1 MTNEQ
6 MQVLKL
12 IQDIPEEKYGT
23 IISFLEFIKA
33 QKESVLLLEDN
44 DEQEILDI
52 LAADEWCSDEKM
64 IALLEGQCNG

>member
-23 IISFLEFIKA
+23 VISFLEFIKA
-33 QKESVLLLEDN
+33 QKESVLLLEED

-64 IALLEGQCNG
+64 IALLEG

>member
-23 IISFLEFIKA
+23 VISFLEFIKA
-33 QKESVLLLEDN
+33 QKESVLLLEED

-52 LAADEWCSDEKM
+52 LAADEWCSDENL
-64 IALLEGQCNG
+64 IALLEG